1 MTKKSQREKNFLILI
16 VLVVGL
22 VLTIKLVQLSGLR
35 AAYNNMYQQSTQQL
49 NNLINYIE
57 NTLGRF
63 EKVPEV
69 LSTHPLLHEVLAHPN
84 DLSKRDKLNLLLEE
98 VSDVTQASDIYLINK
113 NGLTLSASNWRKKN
127 SFVGSNFK
135 VRPYFLQAMT
145 GVSSHYYAVGLSSDK
160 RGYYFAH
167 PVTYQEKIIGVV
179 AVKISIAAIENQHEQ
194 LINGDLYNFLI
205 VAPDNVIF
213 ISDRKEWRLK
223 KINFLR
229 EATDSTPLD
238 LKRYAN
244 RDIQQLDLTKI
255 SSPFFPPTLDASLY
269 QINDSS
275 TQEIIFAQQARMADA
290 NWQVHIWS
298 SLKPINSEDSFLTI
312 VSIGGYLLLVILVL
326 FINERMK
333 NSRQLYQARL
343 LLEQRV
349 KERTEDLTTINHKL
363 LAEIEQ
369 REHTQRQLEKI
380 QEELIQ
386 SAKLAVIG
394 NMSASINHEINQPLT
409 ALKSYSQNA
418 LTYQERGMTNKV
430 TGNLKHI
437 IGLIDRL
444 ASIVSQFKNFT
455 KKSTGIHTPVYVQK
469 SINETLAIIKHQAQN
484 ERVQI
489 FFKVP
494 EQVFYILGDGI
505 RLEQVFVNILSNA
518 IQAMKDIDKK
528 HIYIQIKPIDSN
540 LQILFRDNGPGILDT
555 NIDKIFEPFF
565 TTKESFGL
573 GIGLSISQRIIESM
587 QGQLIATN
595 HCEGGAIFTIT
606 LPLHPF
612 K

>member
-1 MTKKSQREKNFLILI
+1 MKENSQRQKNFLILI
-16 VLVVGL
+16 VIVTGL

-35 AAYNNMYQQSTQQL
+35 TAYNDMYQQSTQQL
-49 NNLINYIE
+49 NNLINLIK

-69 LSTHPLLHEVLAHPN
+69 LSTHSLLQDVLAHPG
-84 DLSKRDKLNLLLEE
+84 DLLKRDKLNLLLEE
-98 VSDVTQASDIYLINK
+98 VSDVTQASDIYLIDK
-113 NGLTLSASNWRKKN
+113 NGLTLAASNWRKNN

-145 GVSSHYYAVGLSSDK
+145 GVSSHYYAVGLNTYK

-179 AVKISIAAIENQHEQ
+179 AVKISISAIENQHEQ
-194 LINGDLYNFLI
+194 LISGDLYNFLI

-213 ISDRKEWRLK
+213 ISDRKEWRLR
-223 KINFLR
+223 KIDFSGER
-229 EATDSTPLD
+229 AKPLD
-238 LKRYAN
+238 LKRYAD
-244 RDIQQLDLTKI
+244 RDIQKLELTKI
-255 SSPFFPPTLDASLY
+255 SSPFFPPTLDANLY

-275 TQEIIFAQQARMADA
+275 TQEIIFSQQARMEDA

-298 SLKPINSEDSFLTI
+298 SLKPIHNEESFLVI

-326 FINERMK
+326 FVKERIN
-333 NSRQLYQARL
+333 NSQQSYQARL
-343 LLEQRV
+343 LLEKRV
-349 KERTEDLTTINHKL
+349 KERTEDLTTTNHKL

-369 REHTQRQLEKI
+369 RENTQRQLEKI

-418 LTYQERGMTNKV
+418 LTYQARGMTSKV
-430 TGNLKHI
+430 TGNLNHI
-437 IGLIDRL
+437 IALIDRL

-455 KKSTGIHTPVYVQK
+455 KKSTGIHIPVHVQN

-484 ERVQI
+484 EKVQI

-494 EQVFYILGDGI
+494 EQDFYILGDGI

-518 IQAMKDIDKK
+518 IQAMKDIDNKQV
-528 HIYIQIKPIDSN
+528 YIQIKPIDSH
-540 LQILFRDNGPGILDT
+540 LQIAFRDNGPGILDT

-587 QGQLIATN
+587 QGQLITAN
-595 HCEGGAIFTIT
+595 HSKGGAVFTIT
-606 LPLHPF
+606 LPLHSF